1 MTVLRLIKLPNIG
14 QKYEYLLNAPVIFS
28 LLVIFQGIFGGNS
41 IKIIPEKLLKLF
53 ENPWFRIMG
62 IFLIA
67 YTATLEIEMAVL
79 STVIFTVFINLLRTE
94 EERKQ
99 FPLGF

>member
-14 QKYEYLLNAPVIFS
+14 KKYEYLLNAPIIFS

-41 IKIIPEKLLKLF
+41 IKIIPKKLLNLF
-53 ENPWFRIMG
+53 ENPWFRMMG
-62 IFLIA
+62 MFLIA
-67 YTATLEIEMAVL
+67 YTATLEIEMAML
-79 STVIFTVFINLLRTE
+79 STMIFIIFINILRSE